1 MKIYSCIKNKYN
13 KKIKIF
19 GLTVYQEVLKNGFK
33 VKYYCFGLY
42 KTKKNQFVKKYY
54 FLGIQSRVKRYIMQ
68 EWSYLSNRI
77 INNTVKRVYNVQQR
91 LATAVSYH
99 KKAFLPYKGI
109 FRGKTVVLVAAGPTV
124 KYFEKIPDAIYVGCN
139 RAFLKEDIN
148 FDFLFSIDKAG
159 VDRYYDDFFNYH
171 SDRCIKFIGD
181 QNLGEK
187 FQIPE
192 SKIPLSNV
200 HRYITDAN
208 MGISVNYNLDISTSP
223 LKNCASVSLQAMQFI
238 LYTQPKKIYI
248 VGVDCT
254 SATKMYFQGDGFDNV
269 SRGEDCAFLDKINID
284 CWGQLKSFINT
295 YYPETEIISV
305 NPVGLRGLF
314 TDIYTCN
321 NDIAL
326 EKICS

>member
-1 MKIYSCIKNKYN
+1 MKIYSYIKNKYN
-13 KKIKIF
+13 KKLKIF

-33 VKYYCFGLY
+33 VKYYCFGIC
-42 KTKKNQFVKKYY
+42 KTKTNQLEKKYY
-54 FLGIQSRVKRYIMQ
+54 LLGIQVRVKRYIKP
-68 EWSYLSNRI
+68 EWLYLFNRI
-77 INNTVKRVYNVQQR
+77 TDNIVKQTYTFQQR
-91 LATAVSYH
+91 LVTAVSYH
-99 KKAFLPYKGI
+99 TKAFLPYKGI
-109 FRGKTVVLVAAGPTV
+109 FRGKSIVLVAAGPTV
-124 KYFEKIPDAIYVGCN
+124 KYFKKIPDAIYVGCN

-159 VDRYYDDFFNYH
+159 IDRYYDDFFSYH
-171 SDRCIKFIGD
+171 PDRCIKFIGD

-200 HRYITDAN
+200 YRYVTDAN
-208 MGISVNYNLDISTSP
+208 MGVKVNYNLDISSSP

-254 SATKMYFQGDGFDNV
+254 SATKKYFQGEGFDNT
-269 SRGEDCAFLDKINID
+269 SRGEDCAILDKRNIE
-284 CWGQLKSFINT
+284 CWVKLKKFVKT
-295 YYPETEIISV
+295 YYPDIEIISV
-305 NPVGLRGLF
+305 NPVGLKGLF

-321 NDIAL
+321 NEIDL
-326 EKICS
+326 EKCS